1 MQYDYKEVDFSAY
14 CKTCKHEKVEDVKDP
29 CNECL
34 SEPINLHSRKP
45 VKYEE
50 KEV

>member
-1 MQYDYKEVDFSAY
+1 MQYDYKEVDFHTY
-14 CKTCKHEKVEDVKDP
+14 CKTCKYKDVDIDDDP

-34 SEPINLHSRKP
+34 EYPINFHSYKP

-50 KEV
+50 K